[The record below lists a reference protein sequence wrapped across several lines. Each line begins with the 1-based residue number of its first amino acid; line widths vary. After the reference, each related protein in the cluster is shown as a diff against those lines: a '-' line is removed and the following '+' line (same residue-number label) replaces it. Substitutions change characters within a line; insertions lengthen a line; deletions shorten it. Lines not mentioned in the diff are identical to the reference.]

1 MQRLYI
7 SRKLNLGLV
16 SYSLLINL
24 GNSYELASVDL
35 LLVEEIRTLTSIFF
49 LFRLPCSNYIF
60 LNFIVINII

>member
-49 LFRLPCSNYIF
+49 YSDSLVQTISF
-60 LNFIVINII
+60 